1 MEKLV
6 RRPGGRREGEGVG
19 REEELEEESSG
30 RLGVWPGRALS
41 SAKCV

>member
-1 MEKLV
+1 MEKLAG
-6 RRPGGRREGEGVG
+6 RLGGGREGEGVS

-30 RLGVWPGRALS
+30 RLGIWPGRALS